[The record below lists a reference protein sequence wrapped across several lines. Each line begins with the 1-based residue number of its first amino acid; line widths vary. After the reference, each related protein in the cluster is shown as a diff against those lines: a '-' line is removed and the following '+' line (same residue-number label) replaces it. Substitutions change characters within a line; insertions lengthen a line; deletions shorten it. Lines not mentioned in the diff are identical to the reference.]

1 MTSDSIRKDS
11 ARREFIEVCGW
22 ESFQYSG
29 SHRKANPPWK
39 WFRIHN
45 SFLES
50 PVWFSMTKPQ
60 RADFITLLSL
70 ASRTGNMI
78 PNDKK
83 WLRLHGASTKTL
95 PSLEQLSLIRE
106 FSLPIDDKRIMAL
119 RSVFSGGTPPRGEER
134 REEENRGDAQVRSP
148 GAKDSDIPIPDV
160 PNRHPL
166 AGIDLGQSSRKTG
179 RMDRRPFDELKLAV
193 KSHIE
198 RFGADP
204 DLIHRFAGQSLKMTP
219 KQIAT
224 CVDQLV
230 SDGEVTLPVRPEAL
244 Q

>member
-1 MTSDSIRKDS
+1 MTSESTRQDS
-11 ARREFIEVCGW
+11 ARREFIEICGW

-50 PVWFSMTKPQ
+50 PDWLTMTKPQ
-60 RADFITLLSL
+60 KVDFITLLSL

-83 WLRLHGASTKTL
+83 WIRLHGVSTKTL
-95 PSLEQLSLIRE
+95 PSLEQLSLIRI
-106 FSLPIDDKRIMAL
+106 FSLPIDDKRIMTL
-119 RSVFSGGTPPRGEER
+119 RSVFSGGTPPRGEEI
-134 REEENRGDAQVRSP
+134 REEENRGDALARSP
-148 GAKDSDIPIPDV
+148 GVKDSDNPTPDV
-160 PNRHPL
+160 PNGQPL
-166 AGIDLGQSSRKTG
+166 AGIDLGQSSRKPW
-179 RMDRRPFDELKLAV
+179 RMDPRSFDELKLAV
-193 KSHIE
+193 KPHIE

-204 DLIHRFAGQSLKMTP
+204 ELIYRFAGQSLEMSR

-230 SDGEVTLPVRPEAL
+230 SDGEVTLPIESRAI

>member
-1 MTSDSIRKDS
+1 MTSVSNRKDS
-11 ARREFIEVCGW
+11 TRHEFIEICDW

-50 PVWFSMTKPQ
+50 PVWLSMTKPQ

-83 WLRLHGASTKTL
+83 WLRLHGVGTKTL

-134 REEENRGDAQVRSP
+134 REEEKRGDALARSP
-148 GAKDSDIPIPDV
+148 GVKDSNFPTPNV
-160 PNRHPL
+160 PKGHPL
-166 AGIDLGQSSRKTG
+166 AGLGLGDANKSLHH
-179 RMDRRPFDELKLAV
+179 DPRPWDELKLAV
-193 KSHIE
+193 KPHIE
-198 RFGADP
+198 RFGADAE
-204 DLIHRFAGQSLKMTP
+204 LIHRFVGQSLKMSL
-219 KQIAT
+219 KQIGT
-224 CVDQLV
+224 CVEQLMAD
-230 SDGEVTLPVRPEAL
+230 SEVTLPVESVVK